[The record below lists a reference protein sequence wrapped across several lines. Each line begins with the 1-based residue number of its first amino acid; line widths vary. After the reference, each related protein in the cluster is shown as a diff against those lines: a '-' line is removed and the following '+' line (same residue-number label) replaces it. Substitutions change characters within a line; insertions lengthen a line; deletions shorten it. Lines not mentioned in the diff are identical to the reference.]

1 MKLTKDILIKIIR
14 EEIEGFFEELNER
27 KKKPLCTDRGMNSWH
42 RGTGDGGGQFT
53 SPDKAKSRSV
63 RKFNPSKKN
72 CYKGVRRHNPSQFTS
87 VDCGR
92 EGPKL
97 CSKNKSKKSS
107 KKKTNENVGDFKN
120 CKLDGLDKEYTQD
133 KKTKARK
140 VKITKNLECDYANPQ
155 ADQNKLKDLERLKK
169 LKDFEES
176 ISSNGS
182 YFRVRKDVF
191 TQYQDWLSQK
201 LQAQAPQKE
210 EKLPP
215 LKDMSDR
222 QRKNHLFPGREE
234 LAKLAK
240 GIVEN
245 G

>member
-1 MKLTKDILIKIIR
+1 MLTKDILIKIIR
-14 EEIEGFFEELNER
+14 EEIDDYFNELNER
-27 KKKPLCTDRGMNSWH
+27 KKKPLCTDRGMNSYH
-42 RGTGDGGGQFT
+42 RGTGEGGGQF
-53 SPDKAKSRSV
+53 SSAKNAKSRSV
-63 RKFNPSKKN
+63 RKFNPNKKN

-87 VDCGR
+87 LDCGR

-97 CSKNKSKKSS
+97 CSKNKKKKTS
-107 KKKTNENVGDFKN
+107 KKKTNENVVDFKN

-140 VKITKNLECDYANPQ
+140 VKIKKDLECDYANPKPDPNRLKQ
-155 ADQNKLKDLERLKK
+155 LEKLKI
-169 LKDFEES
+169 LKDFEKS
-176 ISSNGS
+176 LSSNGTH
-182 YFRVRKDVF
+182 FQVRKDVF
-191 TQYQDWLSQK
+191 KQYQDWLSKK
-201 LQAQAPQKE
+201 LQDQSSKKE

-215 LKDMSDR
+215 YKDMSDR